1 MTDRGVTD
9 QGVTDQ
15 GVTKQGV
22 TDQGV
27 TDRGVTGQGPILE
40 GLRVLDLS
48 HQYSAA
54 LSASLLADLGASVIA
69 VEHPTKTSIRTMLPR
84 KGEQSMWWSVIQRG
98 KRVVTLDINSERG
111 REIAIQMAREA
122 DVICENFRPGTLER
136 WHLGPA
142 DLTEAGVNAVM
153 LRISGFGQTGP
164 LRTRPGFGTIA
175 EAISGF
181 AHLNGEPD
189 GPPTFPSSTLADGVA
204 ATFGAFGIMAALWG
218 RANNGPPTGIEVVD
232 MALFEGLFRIIPTQ
246 IAAYQQFG
254 VAPLRP
260 GNKLTSHGVLRNL
273 FRSADGKWFVVSAVG
288 PVAIRRI
295 LAAAECDAQM
305 ARIDEGVMTSDPTG
319 VVEFLDECDALL
331 HVWAAK
337 WDWATLEK
345 RLVEADAVH
354 QQVFSADDIVA
365 DEQFQAR
372 GDLIEV
378 PDDVLG
384 PVLMQGVVPKFPS
397 REHTVRRAGPARGAD
412 NDSVFAEFGLSAA
425 TITALRQDGVI

>member
-1 MTDRGVTD
+1 MTET
-9 QGVTDQ
+9 
-15 GVTKQGV
+15 
-22 TDQGV
+22 
-27 TDRGVTGQGPILE
+27 TGPGPILE

-48 HQYSAA
+48 HQYSGA
-54 LSASLLADLGASVIA
+54 LSASLLADLGARVIA

-98 KRVVTLDINSERG
+98 KRVITLDINTERG
-111 REIAIQMAREA
+111 RALAIQMAREA
-122 DVICENFRPGTLER
+122 DVICENFRPGTLEK
-136 WHLGPA
+136 WGLGPA
-142 DLTEAGVNAVM
+142 DLTAAGVNAVM

-164 LRTRPGFGTIA
+164 ESGRPGFGTIA

-189 GPPTFPSSTLADGVA
+189 GPPTFPSTTLADGVA
-204 ATFGAFGIMAALWG
+204 ATFGAFGIMSALWG
-218 RANNGPPTGIEVVD
+218 RARNGPDTGVEVVD

-246 IAAYQQFG
+246 IASYQQFG
-254 VAPLRP
+254 TAPHRP

-295 LAAAECDAQM
+295 LAAAEAVPQM
-305 ARIDEGVMTSDPTG
+305 ARVDAGVMMSDPAA
-319 VVEFLDECDALL
+319 VVEFLDECDELL
-331 HVWAAK
+331 HRWAAE
-337 WDWATLEK
+337 WDWATLSK
-345 RLVEADAVH
+345 RLAEADAVH
-354 QQVFSADDIVA
+354 QQVFSAEDIVA
-365 DEQFQAR
+365 DPQFQAR

-397 REHTVRRAGPARGAD
+397 REHTVRRAGPARGSD
-412 NDSVFAEFGLSAA
+412 NEAVFAELGLDEP
-425 TITALRQDGVI
+425 TIAALRADGVI